1 LIPIRAKTDKR
12 PDTAEPAK
20 TPSPSTRSI
29 MSARH
34 SRTSRAPAPDTEQTK
49 TARLRE
55 LRLSNEAAGREA
67 GTWGAIS
74 VGEITHTVSRATY
87 VYQWTGRQELDLE
100 RLRGRRISGMTID
113 EHEALSE
120 WLLKHRVQGFEL
132 SVFAWNLSTAEARRV
147 KQLRIAEHKAAGRT
161 IINDQAPPET

>member
-1 LIPIRAKTDKR
+1 
-12 PDTAEPAK
+12 
-20 TPSPSTRSI
+20 

-74 VGEITHTVSRATY
+74 VGEITHTVKVSAH
-87 VYQWTGRQELDLE
+87 GGMIPLDAQ
-100 RLRGRRISGMTID
+100 MTFG
-113 EHEALSE
+113 ETFM
-120 WLLKHRVQGFEL
+120 LKHSARPEEHPCKVVFLGSDNKSGKSLVGFEFTNGMPDFWHVYFPPVTNSKPNGNGETNGNGNGIL
-132 SVFAWNLSTAEARRV
+132 SGESSS
-147 KQLRIAEHKAAGRT
+147 GRFYL
-161 IINDQAPPET
+161 P